1 MTSLKKMS
9 TEAGRYLQDTAAK
22 ADDVRDQMARSG
34 MDPLCGWDWLS
45 QHWNDRY
52 PDPTIVL
59 SLDGRRI
66 ATIKGCVK
74 PGAIKQIMASVR
86 R

>member
-1 MTSLKKMS
+1 MRSLERMS
-9 TEAGRYLQDTAAK
+9 TEVDRYPQDRSAK
-22 ADDVRDQMARSG
+22 ADDVRDQMARWG

-52 PDPTIVL
+52 PDPTMVL
-59 SLDGRRI
+59 CVDGRRI

-74 PGAIKQIMASVR
+74 PGAVKQIMASVR
-86 R
+86 G

>member
-1 MTSLKKMS
+1 MRSLKKMS
-9 TEAGRYLQDTAAK
+9 NEAGRYPQDRPAK
-22 ADDVRDQMARSG
+22 ADDVRDQMARSR

-45 QHWNDRY
+45 RHWNDPY